1 MLPKPGEEREGEPAT
16 SPPGFSSAAEGD
28 ASLAAGDFL
37 RTMDESRFAVS
48 AGAAGAPAV
57 PKLALLALGDAVGPN
72 APHVPSPPP
81 PSRTDWT
88 RLVPPPVLT
97 GHVSSLLPYVPSARP
112 LPHQHVRRDVRF
124 TLHYFAVRRFEGFRS
139 GVPGRVQ

>member
-81 PSRTDWT
+81 PSYSSPYHSPYCTLPGTPDLNPSKRRT
-88 RLVPPPVLT
+88 
-97 GHVSSLLPYVPSARP
+97 AK
-112 LPHQHVRRDVRF
+112 
-124 TLHYFAVRRFEGFRS
+124 
-139 GVPGRVQ
+139 